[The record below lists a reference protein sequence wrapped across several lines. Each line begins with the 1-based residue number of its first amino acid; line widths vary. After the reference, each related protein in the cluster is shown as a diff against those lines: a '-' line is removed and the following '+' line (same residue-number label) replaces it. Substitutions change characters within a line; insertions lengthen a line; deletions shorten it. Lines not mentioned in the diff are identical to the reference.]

1 MKAYILFG
9 VLLLVSCAKI
19 EPAVPADDQL
29 LDGPVEGLSGEEH
42 ARFVRG
48 DVAFNDRIFHAGN
61 GLGPLFVATSC
72 GSCHAGDGRGHPFT
86 SLTRFGQY
94 DATGNYWLE
103 EGGPQLQHRAIP
115 GHQPEVLPTGAPST
129 LLLPPPN
136 TGLGLIEAVSD
147 ADILAWADPNDLDG
161 DGISGAANWML
172 LEEYSVE
179 RPGAVESG
187 GRYVGRFGRKG
198 GVYDLVQQTA
208 NAYAQ
213 DIGVNSELE
222 PIDTYSHVAVD
233 PEVSLATIN
242 DVVFYLRTLK
252 APIQR
257 DQGDADVIAGG
268 ALFIQ
273 IGCARCHRP
282 EMTTGESPIA
292 ALAHRTIRPYSDL
305 LLHDMG
311 PGLDDGYTEGGAYTS
326 EWRTPPLWGLGLSP
340 NSQGGGYFLLHDGR
354 ARSIEQAIDLHGGE
368 GEASRSAFNA
378 LTGAERD
385 RVIRFLESL

>member
-9 VLLLVSCAKI
+9 VLLLVSCAKL
-19 EPAVPADDQL
+19 EPAAPADDEL

-42 ARFVRG
+42 ARFLRG
-48 DVAFNDRIFHAGN
+48 DIAFNDQIFHAGN

-72 GSCHAGDGRGHPFT
+72 GSCHAGDGRGHPFS

-103 EGGPQLQHRAIP
+103 EGGPQLQHHAIP

-136 TGLGLIEAVSD
+136 TGLGFLEAVSD

-161 DGISGAANWML
+161 DGISGTANWML
-172 LEEYSVE
+172 LEEYSAE
-179 RPGAVESG
+179 RPGAIENG

-222 PIDTYSHVAVD
+222 PIDTYSHEAVD
-233 PEVSLATIN
+233 PEVSLATIS

-257 DQGDADVIAGG
+257 DQGDADVVGGG
-268 ALFIQ
+268 ALFMQ

-282 EMTTGESPIA
+282 EMTAGESPIA

-378 LTGAERD
+378 LSGAERE